1 MGCSEALAELLLSSA
16 SCYKFDLIPD
26 HNKETLRLIPRKDL
40 NNFVVPWSQAGHV
53 ESKLGLK
60 DSFMTPNQ
68 FVRLLNTSRVDW

>member
-40 NNFVVPWSQAGHV
+40 NNFVFAAWFRGAKQDMLNPNLG
-53 ESKLGLK
+53 SKIH
-60 DSFMTPNQ
+60 S
-68 FVRLLNTSRVDW
+68 